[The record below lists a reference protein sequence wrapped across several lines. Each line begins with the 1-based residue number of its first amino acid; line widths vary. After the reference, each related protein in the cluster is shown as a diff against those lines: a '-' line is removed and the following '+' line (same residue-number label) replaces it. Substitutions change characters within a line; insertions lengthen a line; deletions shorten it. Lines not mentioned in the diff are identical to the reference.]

1 MKTKKNNKLLTIIIP
16 AFNAQ
21 KTLSKCINSIIDQ
34 KKNWVE
40 LIVIND
46 NSEDKTLE
54 ICKKYKKKIGKDNF
68 KFFSLKKNRGPGF
81 CRNIGIKNSSGIFL
95 AFLDSDDFF
104 LKNSLVLLKEIIL
117 KKNPDILINNNMR
130 NKKPFSND
138 FFFNNFNYSV
148 YKKKEFLK
156 TFSSKK
162 LNINECWKI
171 VVKKKVINKNKILFP
186 PVYVGEDQCFVFE
199 TILNSKNIFIN
210 KKPIIYHYSSLSGL
224 SSSNLLDMTLSFIF
238 LLDYFYKIKRNN
250 VHENLFINEKIKYL
264 ETILYINFLNFKNI
278 QITKIFKKFYSKFKT
293 KNLNHSKKTLY
304 KKIMTNNFKFIYK
317 IDKFINKNKNVYFYI
332 FSNNFLG
339 KSLKNYLKY
348 KGIKIKYV
356 FDDNTKFNLI
366 GLEKYK
372 FKKNLKNHFFIAV
385 ADLQIYRKIKKKIDN
400 LKLNNSRILKFV

>member
-68 KFFSLKKNRGPGF
+68 KFFSLKKNKGPGF

-148 YKKKEFLK
+148 YKKK
-156 TFSSKK
+156 
-162 LNINECWKI
+162 
-171 VVKKKVINKNKILFP
+171 
-186 PVYVGEDQCFVFE
+186 
-199 TILNSKNIFIN
+199 
-210 KKPIIYHYSSLSGL
+210 
-224 SSSNLLDMTLSFIF
+224 
-238 LLDYFYKIKRNN
+238 
-250 VHENLFINEKIKYL
+250 
-264 ETILYINFLNFKNI
+264 
-278 QITKIFKKFYSKFKT
+278 
-293 KNLNHSKKTLY
+293 
-304 KKIMTNNFKFIYK
+304 
-317 IDKFINKNKNVYFYI
+317 
-332 FSNNFLG
+332 
-339 KSLKNYLKY
+339 
-348 KGIKIKYV
+348 
-356 FDDNTKFNLI
+356 
-366 GLEKYK
+366 
-372 FKKNLKNHFFIAV
+372 
-385 ADLQIYRKIKKKIDN
+385 
-400 LKLNNSRILKFV
+400 

>member
-21 KTLSKCINSIIDQ
+21 KTLSKCINSVIHQ

-54 ICKKYKKKIGKDNF
+54 ICKEYKKKIGKDNF
-68 KFFSLKKNRGPGF
+68 KFFSLKKNKGPGF
-81 CRNIGIKNSSGIFL
+81 CRNVGIKKSSGVYL

-104 LKNSLVLLKEIIL
+104 LENSLDLLKEIIL
-117 KKNPDILINNNMR
+117 KKNPDTLINNNMR
-130 NKKPFSND
+130 NKKPFLND
-138 FFFNNFNYSV
+138 FFFSHFNNSNYQ
-148 YKKKEFLK
+148 KNKFLK
-156 TFSSKK
+156 IFSSKK

-171 VVKKKVINKNKILFP
+171 VVKKKIINKNKILFP

-224 SSSNLLDMTLSFIF
+224 SSSNLSDMTLSFIF
-238 LLDYFYKIKRNN
+238 LLDYFYKIKSNN
-250 VHENLFINEKIKYL
+250 FYENEFINEKIKYL

-278 QITKIFKKFYSKFKT
+278 RIKKIFEQFYLKFKT

-304 KKIMTNNFKFIYK
+304 KKIMTNNSKFVYK
-317 IDKFINKNKNVYFYI
+317 IDKFINRNKNVYFYI

-348 KGIKIKYV
+348 KSIKIKYV
-356 FDDNTKFNLI
+356 FDDNPKFNLI
-366 GLEKYK
+366 ILEKYK
-372 FKKNLKNHFFIAV
+372 FKKKLNNHFFIAV
-385 ADLQIYRKIKKKIDN
+385 VDLQIYRKIKNRIDN
-400 LKLNNSRILKFV
+400 LKLNNNRILKFV